1 MLNKDTVLLEQAY
14 LAIKKPMV
22 TVPSDEREEDVMDA
36 SVDPTINSVEPGVS
50 EPVTASS
57 EPMGPVSNDV
67 MSEPPVGAGV
77 MEPETGCSCEEDEA
91 HEMSISNLN
100 SIRESIVK
108 IASHC
113 AGGHKLEAWAQQ
125 KLAISMDGLAAVA
138 RSLGTHCRS

>member
-50 EPVTASS
+50 EPVTSISDPA
-57 EPMGPVSNDV
+57 VSGV
-67 MSEPPVGAGV
+67 STPEPPAMGADV

-91 HEMSISNLN
+91 HEMAISNLN
-100 SIRESIVK
+100 SIRESIMK

-113 AGGHKLEAWAQQ
+113 ASGEKLEAWAQQ

-138 RSLGTHCRS
+138 RSLGSHCRG